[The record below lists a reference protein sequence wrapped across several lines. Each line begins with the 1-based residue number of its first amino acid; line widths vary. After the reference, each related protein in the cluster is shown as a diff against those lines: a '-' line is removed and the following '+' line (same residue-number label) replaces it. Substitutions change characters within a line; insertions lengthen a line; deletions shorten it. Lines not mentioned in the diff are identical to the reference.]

1 MMSAISDFAAN
12 VSTNFSTVS
21 AALDNIA
28 ADEKNLAKQITDLQ
42 AQLSAAGTL
51 SAADQAALD
60 SVATAAAAMAAK
72 TQGIADAVP
81 DLPAPPPTV

>member
-1 MMSAISDFAAN
+1 MSAISDFAA
-12 VSTNFSTVS
+12 TVQTS
-21 AALDNIA
+21 FQSVTAALDNIA
-28 ADEKNLAKQITDLQ
+28 ADEANLAKQITDLQ

-60 SVATAAAAMAAK
+60 SVATAASAMAAK
-72 TQGIADAVP
+72 TQGIADNVP